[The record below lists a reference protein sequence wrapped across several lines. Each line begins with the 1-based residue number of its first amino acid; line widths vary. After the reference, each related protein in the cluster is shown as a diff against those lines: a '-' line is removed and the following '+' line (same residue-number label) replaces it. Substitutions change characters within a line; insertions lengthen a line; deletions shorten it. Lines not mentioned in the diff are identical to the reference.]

1 MTCLIPNTN
10 DNTKRLVIVLTYQWA
25 QQENMIMK
33 EDAKRAE
40 DKKGII
46 MIIPQEPQAKPLG
59 RNKTKKKIMPHK
71 PLHENS
77 TSVNNLHAPS
87 VTITKYVNVTHAIR
101 APRRDTLPTFIE
113 TQHLQQRTRVRM
125 LEKELR

>member
-59 RNKTKKKIMPHK
+59 RNKTTKNLCHINP
-71 PLHENS
+71 S
-77 TSVNNLHAPS
+77 TRIVH
-87 VTITKYVNVTHAIR
+87 R
-101 APRRDTLPTFIE
+101 
-113 TQHLQQRTRVRM
+113 
-125 LEKELR
+125 